1 MEENIKNNQPT
12 QEERQK
18 EKVENDFAL
27 MQVMRENFTLRQVKK
42 NNESTI
48 TYQKEMLE
56 GYQMLLRELKRL
68 ILELQNEIAELKK
81 SQ

>member
-1 MEENIKNNQPT
+1 MEENKPNTQPT

-18 EKVENDFAL
+18 EMVENDFAL

-56 GYQMLLRELKRL
+56 GYQMLLRELKQL
-68 ILELQNEIAELKK
+68 ILGLQNEIAELKK